1 MTSDFS
7 LATASLPGTAS
18 AEIDTSAYLPSP
30 AIASQQT
37 TSVVIAQNFD
47 QDVIGDFGNAL
58 NNFIESGQ
66 VWALLIGFL
75 LGYLLRGV
83 TTYK

>member
-1 MTSDFS
+1 MTSNVS
-7 LATASLPGTAS
+7 LVATSSPGLKLDKADSMAFLPTT
-18 AEIDTSAYLPSP
+18 ETTSPQP
-30 AIASQQT
+30 V
-37 TSVVIAQNFD
+37 SVVIAQQFD
-47 QDVIGDFGNAL
+47 QDVIGDLGNAV
-58 NNFIESGQ
+58 NTFIESGQ